1 MLSAAKLLKKGMG
14 RCFVVKFFKK
24 VASAVTFFIY
34 SKLLCAPHFF
44 TRLTTKTQ
52 SQRDFHNEKVALAV
66 SVLSLTGRF
75 YIQTPHRDKQ
85 RSQQGHSCFSPLSNV
100 VPELN
105 YIDNARIL
113 KKLPENTTQSQ
124 PPISQSTEAQQFW
137 TWCVWSCVGMLLYRA
152 RNQYH
157 HPA

>member
-24 VASAVTFFIY
+24 VASAVTFCIY
-34 SKLLCAPHFF
+34 SKLLCAPHFSF

-52 SQRDFHNEKVALAV
+52 SQRDFHNENVALAV
-66 SVLSLTGRF
+66 PVLSLTGRF
-75 YIQTPHRDKQ
+75 NFQTPHRDKQ

-124 PPISQSTEAQQFW
+124 PPISQSTEAQQF
-137 TWCVWSCVGMLLYRA
+137 
-152 RNQYH
+152 
-157 HPA
+157 

>member
-1 MLSAAKLLKKGMG
+1 MLSAAKIIKKGMG
-14 RCFVVKFFKK
+14 RCFVVKFFKT

-34 SKLLCAPHFF
+34 SKLLCAPHFSF

-75 YIQTPHRDKQ
+75 NFQTPHRHKH
-85 RSQQGHSCFSPLSNV
+85 RSQQGHSCFHPYRTWYQSFFYN
-100 VPELN
+100 
-105 YIDNARIL
+105 DNARIL

-124 PPISQSTEAQQFW
+124 PPISQSTEARL
-137 TWCVWSCVGMLLYRA
+137 S
-152 RNQYH
+152 
-157 HPA
+157 